1 MIKQSQ
7 TAYLARP
14 GFPGLIEVQERKEL
28 SGSPLFVDSLSLKM
42 DSSMHRLLNH
52 IGLDS
57 IVRSSSKTELSLD
70 GRTIQLEELF

>member
-1 MIKQSQ
+1 MMKQSQ

-28 SGSPLFVDSLSLKM
+28 NDRPLFVDSVSLKL
-42 DSSMHRLLNH
+42 DSSLSGLLKH

-57 IVRSSSKTELSLD
+57 IVKASSSEELSLA
-70 GRTIQLEELF
+70 GRIVPIKDLF